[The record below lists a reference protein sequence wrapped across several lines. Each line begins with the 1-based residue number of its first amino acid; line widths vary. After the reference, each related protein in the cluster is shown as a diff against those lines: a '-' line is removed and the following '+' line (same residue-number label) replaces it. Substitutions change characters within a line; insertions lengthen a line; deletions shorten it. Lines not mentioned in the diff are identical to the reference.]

1 MGDNRRRDISDM
13 SDRIFDLALLQK
25 VMIGLKVAGKPE
37 TTFNCLGNLR
47 GRLHQKLKEKMSKV
61 HLELIATYQFD
72 GPSAAQERNR
82 PSKVYDVLLEDPG
95 EFFRI
100 EFDQTC
106 ALFNPAD
113 LETFS
118 SNTKACPKFWF
129 VDFTKQAAHEKKMF
143 AKLE

>member
-1 MGDNRRRDISDM
+1 MGDNRRWDTSDTV
-13 SDRIFDLALLQK
+13 DRIFDLALLQK
-25 VMIGLKVAGKPE
+25 AMIGLKVAEKPE
-37 TTFNCLGNLR
+37 TTFNCLRNLR
-47 GRLHQKLKEKMSKV
+47 ARLHQKLKEKMNTV
-61 HLELIATYQFD
+61 HLELSATYQLD

-82 PSKVYDVLLEDPG
+82 PSKLYDVLREERG

-100 EFDQTC
+100 EFDQIC

-118 SNTKACPKFWF
+118 FNTKACPKVWF